1 MDEWIPGEETQMAKT
16 TDENVKIRVAF
27 PNAFMCNN
35 DKRSDLKTAY
45 TLPKEDKRPSE
56 EKIDAI
62 RRDFYN

>member
-16 TDENVKIRVAF
+16 TDENVKIRVAS
-27 PNAFMCNN
+27 MCNN